1 MVADLQGKA
10 YCVFVTMWL
19 SFVFLSA
26 CQPKEETMD
35 MTESTEFAH
44 RYATAWSSQDPV
56 AFASFYAENGSLKI
70 NDGEPSVGR
79 DAVEQTAREFMA
91 AFPDMVVRLVEV
103 RQEGDH
109 VVFHWHWT
117 GTNTGP
123 DGTGNA
129 VDLTGYEEWTI
140 DSDGLILESLGH
152 LDDAEYQR
160 QLNAGSEEAGSDS

>member
-1 MVADLQGKA
+1 MVADLQNKTYRA
-10 YCVFVTMWL
+10 LATISL
-19 SFVFLSA
+19 SLVFLSA
-26 CQPKEETMD
+26 CQPKEDTMD
-35 MTESTEFAH
+35 MTELTEFAT
-44 RYATAWSSQDPV
+44 RYATAWSSQDPA

-79 DAVEQTAREFMA
+79 DAVEQAAREFMT

-117 GTNTGP
+117 GTNTGSG
-123 DGTGNA
+123 GTGSA

-140 DSDGLILESLGH
+140 GSDGLILESLGH

-160 QLNAGSEEAGSDS
+160 QLNAGAEEDGSDS